1 MNEAIQADKI
11 AIIFWIVLI
20 IWSLNEIRLGNYR
33 AYLVL
38 MIITGALIVD
48 SYLVIKY
55 GRKIRY
61 SKPKTI

>member
-11 AIIFWIVLI
+11 AIIFWIILI
-20 IWSLNEIRLGNYR
+20 IWSLNEIRLGNQR

-38 MIITGALIVD
+38 IIILGALIVD

-55 GRKIRY
+55 GRK
-61 SKPKTI
+61 